1 MKNQFVG
8 IEAIMTLNDLIMA
21 YLDEFDMHPK
31 SETPGVYQTQ
41 VQRAAQAMIEASGV
55 DEPDYDKVVLAV
67 NRTVSIMR
75 DIEQDLV
82 SHDLSKYIGRRKT
95 VEQIKSIM
103 HISRAYPDNAIKR
116 LKGLRPKVTKKAA

>member
-1 MKNQFVG
+1 MKTQLVG
-8 IEAIMTLNDLIMA
+8 LEAIMTLNDLIME
-21 YLDEFDMHPK
+21 YLDVFNMHPK
-31 SETPGVYQTQ
+31 FDVPSVYQTQ
-41 VQRAAQAMIEASGV
+41 AQRAAQAMIEASGV

-82 SHDLSKYIGRRKT
+82 SHDLGKYIGRRKT

-116 LKGLRPKVTKKAA
+116 LKELRLKVTKKAA

>member
-1 MKNQFVG
+1 
-8 IEAIMTLNDLIMA
+8 
-21 YLDEFDMHPK
+21 MHPK
-31 SETPGVYQTQ
+31 FDVPSVYQTQ
-41 VQRAAQAMIEASGV
+41 AQRAAQAMIEASGV

-82 SHDLSKYIGRRKT
+82 SHDLGKYIGRRKT

-116 LKGLRPKVTKKAA
+116 LKELRSKVTKKAA